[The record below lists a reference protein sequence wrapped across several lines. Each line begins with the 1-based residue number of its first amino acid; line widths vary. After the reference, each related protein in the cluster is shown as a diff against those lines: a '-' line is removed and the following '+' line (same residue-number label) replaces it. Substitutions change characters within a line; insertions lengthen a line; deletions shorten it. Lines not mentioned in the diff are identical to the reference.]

1 MENSGNF
8 SEVLLQS
15 LDTKAQWYDSEEL
28 PKLLENYRLLYTCV
42 KNLFEF
48 LIKKALITPDPYK
61 LDKKISDIKAPDGSQ
76 FVETEKS
83 VIMGQRFSDY
93 ESTLDFLCNYY
104 KFSVNHLTL
113 GNIKK
118 LVDLNNAFMWSSF
131 TQNCAKA
138 NTRVLATLISA
149 GRHSSD
155 TLTSSMISDSLTKA
169 SNAMNE
175 INSILRDFTEFQKE
189 NYKGQVRRNIIASS
203 SFDKEKAY
211 SSPAEEM
218 NQIKKNF
225 ASGMAKQPFYN
236 ELIAEIVQEDQ
247 GEDKEKKQQEVLAKL
262 NVTKK
267 SEKSDEKKIDTKEI
281 LMETVRLLGG
291 IPLHIEQI
299 TNKIR
304 DNHDILESEHNSIKD
319 KFVKALR
326 RAFGLPDKTSVYQVV
341 ITDQRTGAQRTE
353 KIDYNAFM
361 TDLSVKQRRYGAC
374 SNKKT
379 QGYAKLNSL
388 PEDKILSFLS
398 AQITECQRAIV
409 HLNALNDYF
418 KNTAT
423 PLNKSRIKGFKIDV
437 DALKNTIVKINQM
450 RAEYV
455 SYMEE
460 EEQMRKLG
468 IK

>member
-15 LDTKAQWYDSEEL
+15 LDAKAQWYDSEEL

-42 KNLFEF
+42 KNLYEF

-93 ESTLDFLCNYY
+93 ESMLDFLCNYY
-104 KFSVNHLTL
+104 KFSVNHLTV

-118 LVDLNNAFMWSSF
+118 RVDLNNSFLWTSF

-138 NTRVLATLISA
+138 NTRVLATIIST
-149 GRHSSD
+149 GRHNSD
-155 TLTSSMISDSLTKA
+155 ALTSSMVSDSLAKA
-169 SNAMNE
+169 ASAMND
-175 INSILRDFTEFQKE
+175 INATLRDLTEFQKE
-189 NYKGQVRRNIIASS
+189 YYKGQIRRNVMAKP
-203 SFDKEKAY
+203 SFDREKAFT
-211 SSPAEEM
+211 SPAEEVG
-218 NQIKKNF
+218 QIKKNF
-225 ASGMAKQPFYN
+225 AAGMGKVPFYN

-247 GEDKEKKQQEVLAKL
+247 GEDKEKRQQAVLAKL
-262 NVTKK
+262 NIVKK
-267 SEKSDEKKIDTKEI
+267 NERSEEQKVDTKEL
-281 LMETVRLLGG
+281 LMETVRMLGG

-299 TNKIR
+299 TKKIT
-304 DNHDILESEHNSIKD
+304 DNHEILESEHNSIKD
-319 KFVKALR
+319 KFFKSLR
-326 RAFGLPDKTSVYQVV
+326 RAFGLADKPIIYPLV
-341 ITDQRTGAQRTE
+341 ITDQRTGAQRSE
-353 KIDYNAFM
+353 KLDYNVFM
-361 TDLSVKQRRYGAC
+361 ADLSLKQRRYGAV

-398 AQITECQRAIV
+398 AQITECQRTIV
-409 HLNALNDYF
+409 QLGALNDYF
-418 KNTAT
+418 KAAAS
-423 PLNKSRIKGFKIDV
+423 PLNKSRMKGFKIDI
-437 DALKNTIVKINQM
+437 DALKNTIVKINQL

-460 EEQMRKLG
+460 QEQMRKLG
-468 IK
+468 IN